1 MGGPWRRLGPLIGL
15 ALFIVALLYL
25 WTELRALSPAQIERT
40 MQAMPLSQVG
50 LAIALTLVNYA
61 VLTGYDQLAF
71 IYLNRHFP
79 RWQIGLASFVGYAI
93 SNNLGFAL
101 LSGASARYRFY
112 SRWGLTAQEISRLVI
127 FYSGTFWL
135 GLLVLGGW
143 GLAVHPP
150 AGLASVRG
158 HQSAPILGV
167 AASRGRGLVR
177 HRFARRDRA
186 RQILA
191 LHAAAAARTS
201 SRRRSIR
208 AVSCG
213 LGARRGRALGPP
225 ARTDAVH
232 RGDERVSGGA
242 VHWAHQQCARRP
254 AGVRKQHGRPAA
266 EHRPD
271 PVAALAARLSRHL
284 LSAAAGTRVDHPVD

>member
-25 WTELRALSPAQIERT
+25 WTELRALSPAQIGRT

-150 AGLASVRG
+150 AGLASIPG

-167 AASRGRGLVR
+167 VLLAIAASYGIGSIVGTGPARFWRFTLPPLPAPRLVVGQ
-177 HRFARRDRA
+177 FVLSVADW
-186 RQILA
+186 A
-191 LHAAAAARTS
+191 LAAAVLWVLLPGPTPFTEVMSAFLAAQFIGLISNVPGGLLVFES
-201 SRRRSIR
+201 SM
-208 AVSCG
+208 V
-213 LGARRGRALGPP
+213 ALLPNI
-225 ARTDAVH
+225 D
-232 RGDERVSGGA
+232 
-242 VHWAHQQCARRP
+242 RP
-254 AGVRKQHGRPAA
+254 QLLSV
-266 EHRPD
+266 
-271 PVAALAARLSRHL
+271 AARLSRHL
-284 LSAAAGTRVDHPVD
+284 LPAAAGARVDHPGD